1 MTGRGG
7 GRCCPILLTSW
18 VTEREQRAHATQEI
32 AETRET
38 KRVVFAAPILSENA
52 SRMIEAAASLPGVSL
67 GIVTQDP
74 AEKMSA
80 QMAQVVTAH
89 WRVNDIL
96 DSRQLTWAVEELG
109 KRLGGID
116 RLFGAY
122 EQLQV
127 PLAEVRE
134 KLGIEGMRPD
144 VARRFRDKNEMK
156 DVFRANG
163 IPCARHALAST
174 TDEAVAFAREVG
186 FPVVV
191 KPPAGAGSI
200 ATFKADDEASLR
212 DAVLKAAP
220 RRSDPALIEEFIVGD
235 EFSLETISINGEAV
249 WHSLTHYYPNPL
261 DVVRNKWIQWCVVS
275 PREVD
280 DARYD
285 DIRAAGS
292 RALKVLGME
301 TGLSHMEW
309 FRRRDG
315 TIAISE
321 VAARPPGAQITTLN
335 SRAHDIDF
343 VRAWTEV
350 MIFGTFERPVRKYAV
365 GIAFLRGQGSGR
377 IRHVH
382 GLEEIARE
390 IGSLVVDVKLPVRG
404 AAPSSSYE
412 GDGFIIVRHPETEVV
427 MKALQKLIST
437 VRVELG

>member
-1 MTGRGG
+1 M
-7 GRCCPILLTSW
+7 PNVI
-18 VTEREQRAHATQEI
+18 
-32 AETRET
+32 
-38 KRVVFAAPILSENA
+38 FAAPILSENA
-52 SRMIEAAASLPGVSL
+52 SRMIEAAASLPDVTLGV
-67 GIVTQDP
+67 ITQDP
-74 AEKMSA
+74 AEKMSPA
-80 QMAQVVTAH
+80 MARSVSFH

-96 DSRQLTWAVEELG
+96 DSEQLTWATEELA
-109 KRLGGID
+109 KRMGGVD

-134 KLGIEGMRPD
+134 KLGIEGMKTE
-144 VARRFRDKNEMK
+144 AANRFRDKSEMK
-156 DVFRANG
+156 DVLRANG
-163 IPCARHALAST
+163 LPCAKHSLVETVDA
-174 TDEAVAFAREVG
+174 AVAFANWVG
-186 FPVVV
+186 YPVVV
-191 KPPAGAGSI
+191 KPPAGAGAI
-200 ATFKADDEASLR
+200 ATFKADDERSLR
-212 DAVLKAAP
+212 EAVMKAAP
-220 RRSDPALIEEFIVGD
+220 HRGEPALVEEFIVGD
-235 EFSLETISINGEAV
+235 EYSLETISINGKSV
-249 WHSLTHYYPNPL
+249 WHSLTHYYPTPL
-261 DVVRNKWIQWCVVS
+261 EVVRNKWIQWCVVS

-292 RALKVLGME
+292 RALEALGMD

-315 TIAISE
+315 SIAISE

-377 IRHVH
+377 IKQVH
-382 GLEEIARE
+382 GLDVVGRE
-390 IGSLVVDVKLPVRG
+390 IGSLIVDVKLPTQG
-404 AAPSSSYE
+404 AAPASSYE
-412 GDGFIIVRHPETEVV
+412 GDGYIIVRHPETAVV
-427 MKALQKLIST
+427 EQALKRLISV

>member
-1 MTGRGG
+1 MN
-7 GRCCPILLTSW
+7 
-18 VTEREQRAHATQEI
+18 
-32 AETRET
+32 
-38 KRVVFAAPILSENA
+38 VVFAAPILSENA
-52 SRMIEAAASLPGVSL
+52 SRMIEAAASLPDVRL
-67 GIVTQDP
+67 AVVTQDP
-74 AEKMSA
+74 AEKMSP

-89 WRVNDIL
+89 WRVDDIL
-96 DSRQLTWAVEELG
+96 DSRQLTWAVDELSQ
-109 KRLGGID
+109 RMGGVD

-134 KLGIEGMRPD
+134 ELGIEGMRPE
-144 VARRFRDKNEMK
+144 VANRFRDKSEMK
-156 DVFRANG
+156 DVLRANG
-163 IPCARHALAST
+163 LPCARHTLADSA
-174 TDEAVAFAREVG
+174 DDAVAFAKKIG

-212 DAVLKAAP
+212 DAVSKAAP
-220 RRSDPALIEEFIVGD
+220 RHGDPALIEEFIVGD
-235 EFSLETISINGEAV
+235 EYSLETISIGGKAV

-280 DARYD
+280 DPKYD
-285 DIRAAGS
+285 DIRDAGS
-292 RALKVLGME
+292 GALQALGME

-315 TIAISE
+315 SIAISE

-350 MIFGTFERPVRKYAV
+350 MIFGRFEKPTRKYAV

-377 IRHVH
+377 IKRVD
-382 GLEEIARE
+382 GLDVVARE
-390 IGSLVVDVKLPVRG
+390 MGNLVVDVKLPTPG
-404 AAPSSSYE
+404 AMPASSYE
-412 GDGFIIVRHPETEVV
+412 GDGYIILRHPETVIV
-427 MKALQKLIST
+427 MQALQRLISV

>member
-1 MTGRGG
+1 M
-7 GRCCPILLTSW
+7 PN
-18 VTEREQRAHATQEI
+18 
-32 AETRET
+32 
-38 KRVVFAAPILSENA
+38 VVFAAPILSENA
-52 SRMIEAAASLPGVSL
+52 SRMIEAAASLPGVRL
-67 GIVTQDP
+67 AVITQDA
-74 AEKMSA
+74 AEKMWPSLASA
-80 QMAQVVTAH
+80 VTAH

-96 DSRQLTWAVEELG
+96 DSEQLAWATEELG

-127 PLAEVRE
+127 PLAEVRA
-134 KLGIEGMRPD
+134 KLGIEGMMPD
-144 VARRFRDKNEMK
+144 VANRFRDKSEMK
-156 DVFRANG
+156 DVLRANG
-163 IPCARHALAST
+163 LPCAKHTLAET
-174 TDEAVAFAREVG
+174 ADHAVAFAAKVG
-186 FPVVV
+186 YPVVV

-212 DAVLKAAP
+212 DAVAKSAP
-220 RRSDPALIEEFIVGD
+220 RKGDPALIEEFILGD
-235 EFSLETISINGEAV
+235 EYSLETISIDGEAV

-280 DARYD
+280 DKRYD
-285 DIRAAGS
+285 DIREAGS
-292 RALKVLGME
+292 KALKALGMK

-309 FRRRDG
+309 FRRKKDG
-315 TIAISE
+315 TVAISE

-350 MIFGTFERPVRKYAV
+350 MIFGKFEKPTRKYAV

-377 IRHVH
+377 IKQVQ
-382 GLEEIARE
+382 GLDIVQRE
-390 IGSLVVDVKLPVRG
+390 MGNLVVDVKLPTPG
-404 AAPSSSYE
+404 AMPASSYE
-412 GDGFIIVRHPETEVV
+412 GDGYIILRHPETQVV
-427 MKALQKLIST
+427 EKALSRLISV

>member
-1 MTGRGG
+1 M
-7 GRCCPILLTSW
+7 PN
-18 VTEREQRAHATQEI
+18 
-32 AETRET
+32 
-38 KRVVFAAPILSENA
+38 VVFAAPILSENA
-52 SRMIEAAASLPGVSL
+52 SGMIEAAASLPGVKL
-67 GIVTQDP
+67 GVITQDP
-74 AEKMSA
+74 AEKMSPA
-80 QMAQVVTAH
+80 MARSVFAH

-96 DSRQLTWAVEELG
+96 DSGQLAWAASELS
-109 KRLGGID
+109 KRMGGLD

-134 KLGIEGMRPD
+134 KLGIAGMRPD

-163 IPCARHALAST
+163 LPCARHSLAESA
-174 TDEAVAFAREVG
+174 DDAVKFAREVG

-191 KPPAGAGSI
+191 KPPSGAGSV

-212 DAVLKAAP
+212 EAVAKAAP
-220 RRSDPALIEEFIVGD
+220 RKSDPALIEEFIVGD
-235 EFSLETISINGEAV
+235 EYSLETISINGKAV

-280 DARYD
+280 DPKYD

-292 RALKVLGME
+292 RALEVLGMD

-315 TIAISE
+315 SIAISE

-335 SRAHDIDF
+335 SRAHDMDF
-343 VRAWTEV
+343 VRAWTQV

-377 IRHVH
+377 IKNVY
-382 GLEEIARE
+382 GLDQIARVM
-390 IGSLVVDVKLPVRG
+390 GSLVVDVKLPVPG

-412 GDGFIIVRHPETEVV
+412 GDGFIILRHPETVVV
-427 MKALQKLIST
+427 MQALQKLIST

>member
-1 MTGRGG
+1 M
-7 GRCCPILLTSW
+7 PN
-18 VTEREQRAHATQEI
+18 
-32 AETRET
+32 
-38 KRVVFAAPILSENA
+38 VVFAAPILSENA
-52 SRMIEAAASLPGVSL
+52 SRMIEAAASLPGVRL
-67 GIVTQDP
+67 AVVTQDP
-74 AEKMSA
+74 AEKLSP
-80 QMAQVVTAH
+80 QMAQMISAH

-96 DSRQLTWAVEELG
+96 DPAQLEWGVEELA

-134 KLGIEGMRPD
+134 KLGIEGMKPE
-144 VARRFRDKNEMK
+144 VANRFRDKSEMK
-156 DVFRANG
+156 NVLRANG
-163 IPCARHALAST
+163 LPSAKHTLAENAKDALA
-174 TDEAVAFAREVG
+174 FANEVG

-212 DAVLKAAP
+212 DAVAKAAP
-220 RRSDPALIEEFIVGD
+220 HRGDPALIEEFIVGD
-235 EFSLETISINGEAV
+235 EYSLETISIDGVAV

-275 PREVD
+275 PREVED
-280 DARYD
+280 ERYD
-285 DIRAAGS
+285 DIRDAGS
-292 RALKVLGME
+292 RALQALGME

-315 TIAISE
+315 SIAISE

-343 VRAWTEV
+343 VQAWAEV
-350 MIFGTFERPVRKYAV
+350 MIFGTFQRPTRKYAV
-365 GIAFLRGQGSGR
+365 GIAFLRGQGNGR
-377 IRHVH
+377 IRAVH
-382 GLEEIARE
+382 GLDLVQRE
-390 IGSLVVDVKLPVRG
+390 MGNLVVDVRLPVPG
-404 AAPSSSYE
+404 AMPASSYE
-412 GDGFIIVRHPETEVV
+412 GDGYIILRHPETSIVEN
-427 MKALQKLIST
+427 ALKRLISV

>member
-1 MTGRGG
+1 M
-7 GRCCPILLTSW
+7 PN
-18 VTEREQRAHATQEI
+18 
-32 AETRET
+32 
-38 KRVVFAAPILSENA
+38 VVFAAPILSENA
-52 SRMIEAAASLPGVSL
+52 SRMIEAAASLPGVRL
-67 GIVTQDP
+67 AVITQDP
-74 AEKMSA
+74 AEKMSRE
-80 QMAQVVTAH
+80 MAQSVTAH

-96 DSRQLTWAVEELG
+96 DSAQLAWATEELS
-109 KRLGGID
+109 KRLGGVD

-134 KLGIEGMRPD
+134 KLGIVGMRPE
-144 VARRFRDKNEMK
+144 VANRFRDKSEMK
-156 DVFRANG
+156 NVFRANG
-163 IPCARHALAST
+163 LPCARHTLAESA
-174 TDEAVAFAREVG
+174 DEAVAFAKMVG
-186 FPVVV
+186 YPVVV

-200 ATFKADDEASLR
+200 ATFKADDEAALR
-212 DAVLKAAP
+212 DAVAKSAP
-220 RRSDPALIEEFIVGD
+220 RKGDPALIEEFILGD
-235 EFSLETISINGEAV
+235 EYSLETISIDGKAV

-280 DARYD
+280 DAKYD

-292 RALKVLGME
+292 RALEVLGME

-350 MIFGTFERPVRKYAV
+350 MIFGTFEKPVRKYAV
-365 GIAFLRGQGSGR
+365 GIAFLRGQGTGR
-377 IRHVH
+377 IKAVH
-382 GLEEIARE
+382 GLDVVARE
-390 IGSLVVDVKLPVRG
+390 MGSLVVDVKLPVPG
-404 AAPSSSYE
+404 AMPASSYE
-412 GDGFIIVRHPETEVV
+412 GDGYIIVRHPETVVV
-427 MKALQKLIST
+427 MQALQRLISV